1 MMGEGIRNF
10 ALLLWAACA
19 INSDAH
25 AQTTQAIAE
34 EQLDAPTEVMAVAKT
49 SEGGDDVFIVEQPKD
64 APNPLGNPIE
74 ADGED
79 EISDETMPSDI
90 STNSLPSELNDKK
103 GAGVN
108 DNNVVPESQAQQL
121 GNKFQNTLMEANG
134 MIYDVQAYPEADI
147 PVIGDS
153 ANPETI
159 YSPNVNP

>member
-1 MMGEGIRNF
+1 MGEGIRNF

-19 INSDAH
+19 INNDAY
-25 AQTTQAIAE
+25 AQTTQAITE

-64 APNPLGNPIE
+64 APNPLGNPIVE
-74 ADGED
+74 NENNKNNQKQDNFLPVSSPEIMKKEKNGAD
-79 EISDETMPSDI
+79 
-90 STNSLPSELNDKK
+90 TNE
-103 GAGVN
+103 
-108 DNNVVPESQAQQL
+108 VVPESQAQQL
-121 GNKFQNTLMEANG
+121 GDKFQNTLMEANG

-153 ANPETI
+153 ANPKTI